1 MSRYVLEDSD
11 SCVYNDGYY
20 VGTTY
25 IYQGEVF
32 ANADKN
38 IENAKVYSS
47 EKVATNACNEAYPK
61 NCVECP
67 RFNNCDSAYGEEG
80 CGFKIFI
87 EGNKELLAAKNKKKN
102 KK

>member
-1 MSRYVLEDSD
+1 MKMHE
-11 SCVYNDGYY
+11 
-20 VGTTY
+20 T
-25 IYQGEVF
+25 
-32 ANADKN
+32 
-38 IENAKVYSS
+38 
-47 EKVATNACNEAYPK
+47 YPK

-102 KK
+102 KKQLTFSFCCVIIML